1 MELTYSRQEQESASD
16 EVFEVASDVLRLQ
29 LPVGIPGM
37 GHVNCYALYDS
48 DGVVLVDPGLPG
60 DLSWSALLARLD
72 SADIPLKRIHSVV
85 VTHSHL
91 DHYGG
96 CAQLLE
102 ETKATLFAHRL
113 FSARRANSFFGTAY
127 GCCGVAEACDA
138 AGHTPNAEHDSEDLL
153 AVERLADSS
162 ATYDVSQP
170 NRTPWGP
177 SSYPHPRESVKQWVE
192 DNESDTAK
200 RFPGRFHAPKPAR
213 RVDDG
218 EILRLVGREWLVVHT
233 PGHTVDH
240 ICLWDSVEDVLLAGD
255 HVLPTITPHILGMV
269 GGFGSGW
276 DFNAE
281 GGFGSGGDFNAEGGF
296 ESGDGSAENSSHDLL
311 TSFLVSLERVGR
323 LGEATICLPGHG
335 HPFSELSE
343 RVRTIRDHHVDRLDV
358 LRGESS
364 DLIDAPVEAFMQ
376 VLYKPKVWGYL
387 AASETLAHLEYL
399 RCSGEAEMRR
409 DQKGLLRYSLRG
421 GAGQTSHASQVF
433 TD

>member
-1 MELTYSRQEQESASD
+1 MELTYSRQERESASD
-16 EVFEVASDVLRLQ
+16 EVFEVASNVLRLQ
-29 LPVGIPGM
+29 LPVGIPGV

-72 SADIPLKRIHSVV
+72 SAGIPLKRIHGVV

-96 CAQLLE
+96 CVQLLE

-113 FSARRANSFFGTAY
+113 FSARRANSFFGAAC
-127 GCCGVAEACDA
+127 GCCGVAEACGVG
-138 AGHTPNAEHDSEDLL
+138 GHTSNAEHDFEDSP
-153 AVERLADSS
+153 AVERLADSY
-162 ATYDVSQP
+162 ATHDASQP

-177 SSYPHPRESVKQWVE
+177 SSYSHPRESVKQWVE

-200 RFPGRFHAPKPAR
+200 RFPGRFYAPKPAR

-218 EILRLVGREWLVVHT
+218 EILRLAGREWLVVHT

-269 GGFGSGW
+269 GGF
-276 DFNAE
+276 D
-281 GGFGSGGDFNAEGGF
+281 SGGDFNAGGGF
-296 ESGDGSAENSSHDLL
+296 DSGDGSAENSSRDLL
-311 TSFLVSLERVGR
+311 ASFLVALERVGR

-343 RVRTIRDHHVDRLDV
+343 RVRTIRGHHVDRLNV

-364 DLIDAPVEAFMQ
+364 GLTDAPVEAFMQ
-376 VLYKPKVWGYL
+376 VLYKPKVWGYS

-421 GAGQTSHASQVF
+421 GAGKTSHASQVF

>member
-1 MELTYSRQEQESASD
+1 MELKYPRQEQESASD
-16 EVFEVASDVLRLQ
+16 EVFEVASNVLRLQ
-29 LPVGIPGM
+29 LPVDIPGV
-37 GHVNCYALYDS
+37 GHVNCYALCDS

-72 SADIPLKRIHSVV
+72 SAGIPLKRIHGVV

-113 FSARRANSFFGTAY
+113 FSARRANSFFGAAC
-127 GCCGVAEACDA
+127 GCCGVAEACDVG
-138 AGHTPNAEHDSEDLL
+138 GHTPDAEHDFEDPPAVGGL
-153 AVERLADSS
+153 AGSYAAHDASRLD
-162 ATYDVSQP
+162 
-170 NRTPWGP
+170 RTPWGP
-177 SSYPHPRESVKQWVE
+177 SSYSHPRESVKQWVE

-200 RFPGRFHAPKPAR
+200 RFPGRFHAPQPAR

-218 EILRLVGREWLVVHT
+218 EILRLAGREWLVVHT

-240 ICLWDSVEDVLLAGD
+240 ICLWDSVEDVLLSGD
-255 HVLPTITPHILGMV
+255 HVLPTITPHIPGMV
-269 GGFGSGW
+269 GGF
-276 DFNAE
+276 D
-281 GGFGSGGDFNAEGGF
+281 SGGDFNAGDGF
-296 ESGDGSAENSSHDLL
+296 DSGDGSAENSSRDLL
-311 TSFLVSLERVGR
+311 ASFLVSLERVGR

-343 RVRTIRDHHVDRLDV
+343 RVRTIRDHHVDRLNV

-364 DLIDAPVEAFMQ
+364 GLTDAPVEAFMQ
-376 VLYKPKVWGYL
+376 VLYKPRVWGYS

-409 DQKGLLRYSLRG
+409 DQKGLLRYRLRG
-421 GAGQTSHASQVF
+421 GAGETSHASQVL
-433 TD
+433 TDQ